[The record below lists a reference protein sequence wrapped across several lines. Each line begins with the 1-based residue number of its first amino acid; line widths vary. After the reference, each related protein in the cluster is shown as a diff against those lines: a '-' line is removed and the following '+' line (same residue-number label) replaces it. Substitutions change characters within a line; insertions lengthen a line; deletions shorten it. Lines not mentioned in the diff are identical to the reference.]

1 MGREEEMTALTGP
14 TLLKV
19 NPCRVG
25 AKKKPRDPQVK
36 TCGYSWLALFG
47 AQAVTLG

>member
-1 MGREEEMTALTGP
+1 MRKEITALTGP

-19 NPCRVG
+19 NPIRVG
-25 AKKKPRDPQVK
+25 ATKKLCDPQAK

-47 AQAVTLG
+47 AHAVTLG